1 MLLGFHHRKGEKD
14 GAGESLAPP
23 KWAVFKKFE
32 NHWFKFWYFF
42 YLLGP
47 LLKTTY
53 LPFLVLS
60 FLFNLRILAACHVV
74 GI

>member
-1 MLLGFHHRKGEKD
+1 MVLENLWLLLSGLCSK
-14 GAGESLAPP
+14 SLRTTDLSSDT
-23 KWAVFKKFE
+23 
-32 NHWFKFWYFF
+32 FF